1 MKKPLL
7 LALGIL
13 VSCGYAC
20 KPDAQRFQPEQ
31 LGHSQESRMAIEY
44 QIQPADT
51 NSIKELVRRAGL
63 LSAEF
68 PDSAV
73 NLYYEALGLSK
84 RIQYNQGIAVNLLN
98 IGNYYYTYKEDFMQ
112 ARTFFTQALAYVD
125 SPDITNAK
133 LLPGAHLSMANAHF
147 REGNYDSA
155 NFYYY
160 KTLDVMEKKN
170 AVDTPLLITVYMNL
184 GSALEFVDKNF
195 ERSIKYSRRAMQLA
209 VSQND
214 TFMQSRI
221 LKNIGTL
228 YTRKRNYDSAFIL
241 YSRALQLIKPL
252 NQTSETQEAY
262 TYVAN
267 VLLHKGDLKKAKM
280 YLDSATNI
288 KPEKAK
294 NNVVLMQSLGGFYL
308 YSGKLKTAIPYYKRI
323 LELSEETG
331 EQGTSKISSYIALS
345 DIYDSLGRW
354 QLAYNYQKALGNL
367 KDSLLN
373 AEKLKISNQLEI
385 KYRTAEKDRQ
395 LARKNLEILKAEAKS
410 QRTAGILW
418 ISSLCIILL
427 VGSVFFL
434 RYRQKNKL
442 QQLDQQKALDLLKA
456 GMEGE
461 EKERVRVGQE
471 LHDGISGL
479 LSAIK
484 MNLATLRLNRADIAG
499 ERNFITTME
508 LADEAADELRKTAH
522 NLVSSNLESK
532 GLFKAIQ
539 GFCERVASPQLN
551 LQLVETGTPRRLD
564 SAKELIIYR
573 NIQELVHNMI
583 RHSQAS
589 KGEISLSWQN
599 TLLLITVEDNGK
611 GISSDEENTGIGF
624 ENIRSSIQK
633 LAGTLEIESHSGA
646 GTSIYLEYPI

>member
-1 MKKPLL
+1 MAVLLPAFFSCQQENRVRQNDHRACRVIAEPHMRIQHGGGMKDSLEIDSL
-7 LALGIL
+7 
-13 VSCGYAC
+13 
-20 KPDAQRFQPEQ
+20 
-31 LGHSQESRMAIEY
+31 
-44 QIQPADT
+44 IQQ
-51 NSIKELVRRAGL
+51 
-63 LSAEF
+63 AEKLRQQQA
-68 PDSAV
+68 DSAMRLFQHAYFYSQKIDYKPGQIKAAWGLGDCYSGQDPDYQKARS
-73 NLYYEALGLSK
+73 LYLRAVPIVLD
-84 RIQYNQGIAVNLLN
+84 YNDNSAWLPATYLK
-98 IGNYYYTYKEDFMQ
+98 IGKTYYY
-112 ARTFFTQALAYVD
+112 
-125 SPDITNAK
+125 
-133 LLPGAHLSMANAHF
+133 
-147 REGNYDSA
+147 EGNYDSA
-155 NFYYY
+155 NYYY
-160 KTLDVMEKKN
+160 YETLPALLNNKSR
-170 AVDTPLLITVYMNL
+170 DTALLISTYANI
-184 GSALEFVDKNF
+184 GATLEKVDWN
-195 ERSIKYSRRAMQLA
+195 YSRSMQYSQAARELASLKNDTLQLA
-209 VSQND
+209 
-214 TFMQSRI
+214 FI
-221 LKNIGTL
+221 LKNIGVL
-228 YTRKRNYDSAFIL
+228 FARMENFDSALISYF
-241 YSRALQLIKPL
+241 RALALEQKNHNQANVQDLYVYIMNALL
-252 NQTSETQEAY
+252 NQDEIQR
-262 TYVAN
+262 
-267 VLLHKGDLKKAKM
+267 AKT
-280 YLDSATNI
+280 YLDSAIAVNPIRASNNI
-288 KPEKAK
+288 SLLQQQGYIYSIEGYYSKAVDYYK
-294 NNVVLMQSLGGFYL
+294 MALQQSDLQGERFHKLASYVELSVL
-308 YSGKLKTAIPYYKRI
+308 YST
-323 LELSEETG
+323 TG
-331 EQGTSKISSYIALS
+331 H
-345 DIYDSLGRW
+345 W
-354 QLAYNYQKALGNL
+354 QQAYQYQKAYALL

-373 AEKLKISNQLEI
+373 EDKIKAINQLEI
-385 KYRTAEKDRQ
+385 KYRTSEKDRQ
-395 LARKNLEILKAEAKS
+395 LARKDLEILKAEAKS

-522 NLVSSNLESK
+522 NLVSSNLGSK

-539 GFCERVASPQLN
+539 GFCERVGSAELD
-551 LQLVETGTPRRLD
+551 LQVTGTGTPRRLD